1 MSRSTFLKHNGL
13 SSLPLKDR
21 WSVSNNKKRLM
32 DLLIEKDKAKE
43 SFILKEKIKFLV
55 FSLACEKCKDGF
67 GWLKAKKE
75 AKSIVSSLDKNI
87 IDRQSRQII
96 KAFRKESKN
105 EKNGLSKCRKSS

>member
-1 MSRSTFLKHNGL
+1 MPRSTFLKHNGL
-13 SSLPLKDR
+13 SSLPLRDR
-21 WSVSNNKKRLM
+21 WCISNNKKRLM

-43 SFILKEKIKFLV
+43 PFILKEKIKFLV
-55 FSLACEKCKDGF
+55 FSLTCEKCKDGF

-75 AKSIVSSLDKNI
+75 AGNIVNSLDKNI
-87 IDRQSRQII
+87 IDRQSNLII

>member
-1 MSRSTFLKHNGL
+1 
-13 SSLPLKDR
+13 
-21 WSVSNNKKRLM
+21 M

-43 SFILKEKIKFLV
+43 PFILKEKVKFLV
-55 FSLACEKCKDGF
+55 FSLACEKCKGGL

-75 AKSIVSSLDKNI
+75 ARNIVNNLDKNT
-87 IDRQSRQII
+87 IDKQSNLII